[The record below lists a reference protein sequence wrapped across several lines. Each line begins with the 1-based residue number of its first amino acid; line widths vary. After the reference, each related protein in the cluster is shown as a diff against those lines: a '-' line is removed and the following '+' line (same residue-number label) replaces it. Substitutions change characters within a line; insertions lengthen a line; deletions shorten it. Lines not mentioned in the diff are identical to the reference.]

1 MTDYPNACSIS
12 YKRSRFSTRLPP
24 DRRYTPSHFWLLE
37 ERPGLWKVGFT
48 KFATRM
54 LGDLVEY
61 GFEVKPGT
69 PVSLGET
76 IGWVEGFKATT
87 DLFSV
92 ATGSFGK
99 TNSDLETDP
108 TLLDG
113 DPYGK
118 GWLYTIEGELDPS
131 AVDAQG
137 YVALLD
143 LAIDRIQG
151 KERHA

>member
-1 MTDYPNACSIS
+1 MTDYPNACNIS
-12 YKRSRFSTRLPP
+12 YKRSRFSTRLPL
-24 DRRYTPSHFWLLE
+24 DRRFTPSHFWLLQQG
-37 ERPGLWKVGFT
+37 PGLWRVGLT

-61 GFEVKPGT
+61 GFEVKPGSA
-69 PVSLGET
+69 VSLGET

-87 DLFSV
+87 DLFCV
-92 ATGSFGK
+92 ASGSFGQ
-99 TNSDLETDP
+99 TNAQLEADA
-108 TLLDG
+108 TLLDS

-118 GWLYTIEGELDPS
+118 GWLYTIEGEADPS

-143 LAIDRIQG
+143 LAIDKIQG
-151 KERHA
+151 KNGRA